1 MSTKHVRT
9 TGDLVR
15 FGCDL
20 KIDCCACGASKTMS
34 GPAAAT
40 VLGVVELRR
49 AAARLKCGRC
59 GKKEARLV
67 VLDPIGAT
75 HRFKLGAIR
84 AKLGLDGGRDA
95 DVQAEALTSG
105 T

>member
-9 TGDLVR
+9 TGDLIR

-20 KIDCCACGASKTMS
+20 RIDCGFCNASKTMS

-40 VLGVVELRR
+40 IIGVVELRR
-49 AAARLKCGRC
+49 AATRLKCERC

-67 VLDPIGAT
+67 VLDP
-75 HRFKLGAIR
+75 L
-84 AKLGLDGGRDA
+84 
-95 DVQAEALTSG
+95 
-105 T
+105 